1 MDAWSAAMKRLR
13 VWLTSLVALAITFP
27 AYAHVGNKDV
37 FQTLT
42 AGPYKLFVTVRT
54 PTVIPGVA
62 TIEVRSTGANVT
74 GLTITP
80 LLLTGEASKH
90 PPTPDAMQVSAADPA
105 FYTGSLWMMGS
116 GSWQVRFGID
126 GAAGHRTAS
135 VPVVATPT
143 ALLTMQRPLGIAL
156 GVLGLLLVVGFV
168 GIVRAAVG
176 ESRLAP
182 GVKPDA
188 RRKRLAFI
196 AGAAACVFAVL
207 AVAGGGWWWHVEAA
221 DYASDLFRAD
231 DLRPVLAGNMLKLTT
246 GATLQAPFEGHA
258 AGEWIQ
264 TSNKRLLLDHGKPM
278 HLYAIRWP
286 EMDAVYHLHPATT
299 GEFGLS
305 ETLPAMKPG
314 EYKLYADVVYL
325 SGFAETM
332 TATLTVPVGASN
344 APLAADDASAAPP
357 ALSAGE
363 LGASYKLPDGYTMVW
378 DKPASI
384 SATTAYGFRFTL
396 LDPSGKPAQDMEPYL
411 GMAGHAAFVKTD
423 GSTFA
428 HTHPDGS
435 AAMPAV
441 MLADESSMAAS
452 GNSAMSGMSAMNGSD
467 KIEPTVTFPYGF
479 PSAGRYRIFIQ
490 MKHGGTV
497 ETGVFDA
504 DVR

>member
-1 MDAWSAAMKRLR
+1 M
-13 VWLTSLVALAITFP
+13 LVVLP

-37 FQTLT
+37 FQTIV

-62 TIEVRSTGANVT
+62 TIEVRSTGAKVS

-90 PPTPDAMQVSAADPA
+90 PPTPDAMQPSAADPA
-105 FYTGSLWMMGS
+105 FYTGSLWLMGS
-116 GSWQVRFGID
+116 GAWQVRFGID
-126 GAAGHRTAS
+126 GAAGHTIAS
-135 VPVVATPT
+135 VPVVAAPT
-143 ALLTMQRPLGIAL
+143 VLLTIQRPLGIAL
-156 GVLGLLLVVGFV
+156 GLLGLLLVIGFV
-168 GIVRAAVG
+168 GIVQAAVG
-176 ESRLAP
+176 ESRLTP
-182 GVKPDA
+182 GTQPDA
-188 RRKRLAFI
+188 SRRRLAVI
-196 AGAAACVFAVL
+196 AGGASLVFAVL
-207 AVAGGGWWWHVEAA
+207 AVVGGGWWWHVEAA

-231 DLRPVLAGNMLKLTT
+231 DLRPTLIGNTLKLET
-246 GATLQAPFEGHA
+246 GATLKAPFEGHA
-258 AGEWIQ
+258 KGDWIQ

-286 EMDAVYHLHPATT
+286 QMDAVYHLHPATT
-299 GEFGLS
+299 GDYGLA
-305 ETLPAMKPG
+305 ETLPAMQPG

-332 TATLTVPVGASN
+332 TATLNVPAGISN
-344 APLAADDASAAPP
+344 ASVAADDASAIPP
-357 ALSAGE
+357 PLAAGM

-384 SATTAYGFRFTL
+384 LATTAYGFRFTL
-396 LDPSGKPAQDMEPYL
+396 LDPGGKPAQDMQPYL

-428 HTHPDGS
+428 HTHPEGS

-441 MLADESSMAAS
+441 MLADQSSMAAS
-452 GNSAMSGMSAMNGSD
+452 GDMSGMATMSGSD

-490 MKHGGTV
+490 MKHGSTV

-504 DVR
+504 DVQ